1 MNIGLIDVDGHNF
14 PNLALMKIS
23 AYHKANNDN
32 VYFYDPLFT
41 KPDKIYASKVFT
53 YTQDYGYYPG
63 DIEIIKGGTGYNI
76 YDKLSEEIEYI
87 LPDYKL
93 YNCNYAYGFLT
104 RGCPNNCQWCIVP
117 KKEGKMSAHMDID
130 DIIADKKSAVLMD
143 NNVLASNHGLRQIEK
158 MGKMNI
164 KVDFN
169 QGLDARLI
177 DDSVAKLLSKI
188 KWLSPLRMACDTL
201 SQMPHIKKATELL
214 RKHGCTPKNYFIYVL
229 VKDIADAHE
238 RVLFLKNLNL
248 DPFAQPYR
256 DFINNSEPDKILKQF
271 SRWVNHKAVFK
282 TVEWDKYKKGA

>member
-1 MNIGLIDVDGHNF
+1 
-14 PNLALMKIS
+14 
-23 AYHKANNDN
+23 
-32 VYFYDPLFT
+32 
-41 KPDKIYASKVFT
+41 
-53 YTQDYGYYPG
+53 
-63 DIEIIKGGTGYNI
+63 
-76 YDKLSEEIEYI
+76 
-87 LPDYKL
+87 
-93 YNCNYAYGFLT
+93 
-104 RGCPNNCQWCIVP
+104 
-117 KKEGKMSAHMDID
+117 
-130 DIIADKKSAVLMD
+130 MD

-282 TVEWDKYKKGA
+282 TVEWDK